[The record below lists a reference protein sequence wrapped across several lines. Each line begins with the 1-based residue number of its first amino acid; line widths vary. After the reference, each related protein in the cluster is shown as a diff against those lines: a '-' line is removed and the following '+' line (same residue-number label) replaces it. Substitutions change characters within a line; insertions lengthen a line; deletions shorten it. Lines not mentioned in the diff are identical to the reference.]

1 MSRVTE
7 LRRSKGMTQEQF
19 AEYCGISRISIA
31 RYETGA
37 AISRE
42 NARKIAVACNV
53 SIDYLL
59 DYEYEND
66 YQLIMSEQS
75 PAYLSDE
82 ESQLI
87 ADFRKLT
94 PKGQKRVIECV
105 IELSIVYPKE
115 KKTRNSS
122 GSVPNE

>member
-1 MSRVTE
+1 MIG
-7 LRRSKGMTQEQF
+7 LFCPTQNGRF
-19 AEYCGISRISIA
+19 CP
-31 RYETGA
+31 T
-37 AISRE
+37 
-42 NARKIAVACNV
+42 
-53 SIDYLL
+53 LTL

-66 YQLIMSEQS
+66 YHLIMSEQS

>member
-1 MSRVTE
+1 MESTSE
-7 LRRSKGMTQEQF
+7 
-19 AEYCGISRISIA
+19 
-31 RYETGA
+31 
-37 AISRE
+37 
-42 NARKIAVACNV
+42 
-53 SIDYLL
+53 L

-66 YQLIMSEQS
+66 YHLIMSEQS

-122 GSVPNE
+122 VIIFYHLFWFI